1 MTKLP
6 VGATMINTRNI
17 FVLFFLT
24 VFFPVVSSAQ
34 ITDFRARAGVKVQK
48 DLSKEL
54 TASIEYE
61 HRFDNL
67 LTTFDK
73 ALIEPALSFDV
84 TKRIRVGAEWRFMID
99 QNLVR
104 EIEYKQRASAYFR
117 YNYPL
122 GDFDLKAKIALQ
134 YGFDE
139 LTFSSGKSSKLIN
152 RNTFELEYDWFGS
165 KYTPFVVYEFFYHVN
180 NKNGGIIN
188 QWKAK
193 AGTSYRI
200 NKRSELSVF
209 YLFEKEI
216 NIAHPVD
223 AHVFGIGYTY
233 KL

>member
-1 MTKLP
+1 MKLP
-6 VGATMINTRNI
+6 VGATMINVCNI
-17 FVLFFLT
+17 LIVILL
-24 VFFPVVSSAQ
+24 VVCFPVISSAQ
-34 ITDFRARAGVKVQK
+34 ISDFRARAGVKVQK
-48 DLSKEL
+48 DLGREF
-54 TASIEYE
+54 TASLEYE

-73 ALIEPALSFDV
+73 ALIEPTLSFDF

-117 YNYPL
+117 YSYPM
-122 GDFDLKAKIALQ
+122 GDFDLKTKIALQ

-139 LTFSSGKSSKLIN
+139 LTSSSGKNSKLIN
-152 RNTFELEYDWFGS
+152 RNTLELEYDWFGS
-165 KYTPFVVYEFFYHVN
+165 KFTPFVAYEFFYHIN

-188 QWKAK
+188 QWKAR

-216 NIAHPVD
+216 NVAHPVD
-223 AHVFGIGYTY
+223 AHVLGVGYTY
-233 KL
+233 KM